1 MRWRLL
7 PQAAFRAMPWRN
19 GGGTT
24 WEIAQGF
31 FGPGES
37 GGEGGGE
44 GWHWRLSRAEIGEDG
59 PFSVFP
65 HIDRVLTVIDGAGI
79 SLRLDGG
86 APRTLYT
93 GDDIRF
99 AGEVSV
105 GCILVDG
112 PTRDLNL
119 MVDRR
124 AARFR
129 TDGPM
134 IATEG
139 AVLLLYAFEDVV
151 VAMGQERMTVLAG
164 DAAVGEGGSA
174 ALVSGRAFWAII
186 SPRDAA

>member
-7 PQAAFRAMPWRN
+7 PQAGFRAMPWRN

-24 WEIAQGF
+24 WEIAQGNF
-31 FGPGES
+31 D
-37 GGEGGGE
+37 GGE
-44 GWHWRLSRAEIGEDG
+44 GWDWRLSRAEIASDG

-65 HIDRVLTVIDGAGI
+65 QIDRVLTVIEGEGI
-79 SLRLDGG
+79 TLRLDDA
-86 APRTLYT
+86 APRTLYA
-93 GDDIRF
+93 GEDIRF

-105 GCILVDG
+105 GCTLVDG

-124 AARFR
+124 AAQFR

-134 IATEG
+134 TAPEG
-139 AVLLLYAFEDVV
+139 AVLVLYAFEDVV

-164 DAAVGEGGSA
+164 DAAMGEGGSA
-174 ALVSGRAFWAII
+174 ECVSGRAFVAII
-186 SPRDAA
+186 SPRGAA